1 MTIAELRRMLD
12 AIEEQEGVGPHTPIC
27 LDDTGSCFLED
38 PVLAVESVGA
48 DPLIL
53 IQTVT
58 KRDMAD
64 RYCVGEHIPK
74 PRLRLA

>member
-12 AIEEQEGVGPHTPIC
+12 TMEEQYGVGPHTPIC

-38 PVLAVESVGA
+38 PVLAVESQGT

-53 IQTVT
+53 IQSLTT
-58 KRDMAD
+58 KCVSD
-64 RYCVGEHIPK
+64 RYQMGGHILK
-74 PRLRLA
+74 PRLGIA